1 MTDLRPYAQ
10 LVRLPNLPTAVADVA
25 LAALATQSL
34 PGRWPAFLILVG
46 ASCCLYMAGMVL
58 NDFFDVEQ
66 DRLERPDRPIP
77 SGRVSRRA
85 AGRLGAGLLGAG
97 VGLAFLAGWVMVLRE
112 EAAGPFRPAVIAG
125 VLAVAILA
133 YDGWLKRT
141 ALGPVAMG
149 SCRFLNVLLG
159 VSLAGSSAWPLGPY
173 LALVVGLY
181 IVGVTWFARTEA
193 RASRQAALAG
203 AAGVMLASL
212 ALVLAAAVQEAG
224 PRRLAEEGQA
234 SPLFPYLLVAL
245 GFWLGFPLWRAI
257 TAPTPPHVQSA
268 VKRSLMGLILLDTV
282 LATGTAGT
290 VGLALLV
297 LLAPSVYL
305 NRRRWLYAT

>member
-1 MTDLRPYAQ
+1 MSWLRPYAQ

-25 LAALATQSL
+25 LAALATHSL
-34 PGRWPAFLILVG
+34 PARWPAFLVLAL

-66 DRLERPDRPIP
+66 DKLERPDRPIP

-85 AGRLGAGLLGAG
+85 AGWLGVVLLAGG
-97 VGLAFLAGWVMVLRE
+97 VTLAMLAGWVLVLRE
-112 EAAGPFRPAVIAG
+112 EAEGPFRPAVIA
-125 VLAVAILA
+125 VLLAGAILA

-141 ALGPVAMG
+141 PLGPAGMG
-149 SCRFLNVLLG
+149 ACRFLNVMLG
-159 VSLAGSSAWPLGPY
+159 VSLSGTAYWSLGPY
-173 LALVVGLY
+173 LGLVVGLY

-193 RASRQAALAG
+193 RASSQTALAG

-212 ALVLAAAVQEAG
+212 VLVLPAAAQAEG
-224 PRRLAEEGQA
+224 PRRLAEESPA

-257 TAPTPPHVQSA
+257 TAPTPAHVQAA
-268 VKRSLMGLILLDTV
+268 VKRSLIGLILLDTV

-290 VGLALLV
+290 VGLVLLL
-297 LLAPSVYL
+297 LLAPAVYL